1 MEDSLTREKLAE
13 ILVKRDQKEN
23 SILYKILNNGEF
35 TTKSLNDS
43 IFLFVEPSLNID
55 LVYELEKS
63 SIDINIDLRKM
74 YFLIGEK
81 NNNDHVV
88 LFKFIVPA
96 RFVGILNDNLYDN
109 LSKTALQ
116 LVDSDSLESKKN
128 FYKYCDKDVLS
139 HAPDTY
145 TLSVT
150 CAFNH
155 DRTLKQLTI
164 NTKNLDYLLDPFGI
178 YSRFAKSKP
187 IL

>member
-1 MEDSLTREKLAE
+1 MEKSFTREKLAE
-13 ILVKRDQKEN
+13 ILVKGDQKEN

-35 TTKSLNDS
+35 TTLDVDGKLAYELVQTPID
-43 IFLFVEPSLNID
+43 VNID
-55 LVYELEKS
+55 LL
-63 SIDINIDLRKM
+63 KM

-81 NNNDHVV
+81 NNNDPVV

-145 TLSVT
+145 ILSVT